1 MTIAAINPMA
11 AETTDLTEIAVIQA
25 EGTETKAVNVAVD
38 DAVGTG
44 IGAAETVMLSP

>member
-11 AETTDLTEIAVIQA
+11 AEITDLTGIAVIQA
-25 EGTETKAVNVAVD
+25 AGTETKGVNVAVD

-44 IGAAETVMLSP
+44 IGVAETVMPSP